1 MAKKLRDF
9 LRSDVNTGKMA
20 INSAIK
26 DTKTIDNI
34 KLLYRKQNNYRD
46 LLLFEIGINTGFA
59 LNDMLKLRVKDVKN
73 KQYLVLEN
81 SKTFPLNN
89 NMKELILT
97 LIKDKN
103 NNDYIF
109 STRQGKPL
117 NRSTVFNSFRNICTE
132 LALHN
137 YSVASWR
144 KTFAYHYYQKYK
156 DLSYLQWLFNQSTVE
171 QTLQFI
177 GVNENMNL
185 RFREV
190 VWL

>member
-1 MAKKLRDF
+1 M
-9 LRSDVNTGKMA
+9 
-20 INSAIK
+20 
-26 DTKTIDNI
+26 
-34 KLLYRKQNNYRD
+34 YRKQNNYRD

-137 YSVASWR
+137 YSVAS
-144 KTFAYHYYQKYK
+144 
-156 DLSYLQWLFNQSTVE
+156 
-171 QTLQFI
+171 
-177 GVNENMNL
+177 
-185 RFREV
+185 
-190 VWL
+190 

>member
-1 MAKKLRDF
+1 
-9 LRSDVNTGKMA
+9 MA

-81 SKTFPLNN
+81 SKTFPLND
-89 NMKELILT
+89 NMKELILI

-156 DLSYLQWLFNQSTVE
+156 DLSYLQWLFNQSTIE
-171 QTLQFI
+171 QTMRFI
-177 GVNENMNL
+177 GINENMNL
-185 RFREV
+185 RYGEGV
-190 VWL
+190 NL

>member
-1 MAKKLRDF
+1 M
-9 LRSDVNTGKMA
+9 T
-20 INSAIK
+20 INLAIK

-81 SKTFPLNN
+81 SKTFPLND

-103 NNDYIF
+103 NNDYI
-109 STRQGKPL
+109 
-117 NRSTVFNSFRNICTE
+117 
-132 LALHN
+132 
-137 YSVASWR
+137 
-144 KTFAYHYYQKYK
+144 
-156 DLSYLQWLFNQSTVE
+156 
-171 QTLQFI
+171 
-177 GVNENMNL
+177 
-185 RFREV
+185 
-190 VWL
+190 